1 VDGEDEGVV
10 IETTPRVVA
19 IIQVDEARLMPW
31 VDAAKPVRIT
41 GWTFLD
47 PEHAIT

>member
-1 VDGEDEGVV
+1 
-10 IETTPRVVA
+10 
-19 IIQVDEARLMPW
+19 MPW

-47 PEHAIT
+47 PEHRNHLNKYRVTLWSSSDHED